1 MTGELKVWGRLQ
13 FSMGPGAFVCLC
25 NSFACVMLGF
35 RESSISFPFGCF
47 ALVEKEK
54 ESFYRKIAASVPN
67 DG

>member
-1 MTGELKVWGRLQ
+1 MTGELKVWGR
-13 FSMGPGAFVCLC
+13 FSSPGIQVLFVCLC

-47 ALVEKEK
+47 ALVEKET
-54 ESFYRKIAASVPN
+54 ESLYRKIAASVPN

>member
-1 MTGELKVWGRLQ
+1 MTGELKVWGR
-13 FSMGPGAFVCLC
+13 FSSPWIQVLLYVYAT
-25 NSFACVMLGF
+25 FACVMLGF
-35 RESSISFPFGCF
+35 SESSISFPFGCF

>member
-1 MTGELKVWGRLQ
+1 MGEAKVLQ
-13 FSMGPGAFVCLC
+13 VLLYVYATALPVSCLG
-25 NSFACVMLGF
+25 LGKAVF
-35 RESSISFPFGCF
+35 HCPFGCF

>member
-1 MTGELKVWGRLQ
+1 MTGELKVWGR
-13 FSMGPGAFVCLC
+13 FSSPWIQVLLYVYATALPVSCLG
-25 NSFACVMLGF
+25 LGKAVF
-35 RESSISFPFGCF
+35 HCPFGCF